1 MSPRLQLLIE
11 AVEGLPH
18 DPFPQYGLALEYKGL
33 GRREE
38 AVETFRTLMEGHP
51 DYVPAYL
58 QAGMVLMDLGR
69 ADQARAVLE
78 RGVEVAGR
86 KGDGHAR
93 SELMA
98 ALASLS

>member
-1 MSPRLQLLIE
+1 MSTRLQALLD
-11 AVEGLPH
+11 AVESLPH
-18 DPFPQYGLALEYKGL
+18 DPFPRYGLALEYKGL

-38 AVETFRTLMEGHP
+38 AVETFRKLMDGSP
-51 DYVPAYL
+51 DYLPAYL

-69 ADQARAVLE
+69 ADQAREVLE
-78 RGVEVAGR
+78 RGVDVAGR